1 MYAARSIQCVHAVR
15 HLRGTVRV
23 AVEDHTGGN
32 ATEEGGSLCNDN
44 NTFEWRDTRRR
55 HAVTGNDREYESTVS
70 MVQIC
75 KARAVERDY
84 NMLSLKEGKASHY
97 FGRTMSCHKLKCVG
111 NFAKG
116 KI

>member
-55 HAVTGNDREYESTVS
+55 HALTGNDRENT
-70 MVQIC
+70 
-75 KARAVERDY
+75 RAQYQWFR
-84 NMLSLKEGKASHY
+84 S
-97 FGRTMSCHKLKCVG
+97 
-111 NFAKG
+111 AKQELWRE
-116 KI
+116 ITTC